1 MSSKMYWAIFK
12 DPVWGEEVVRGKT
25 LQVVILKDW
34 KFLQK
39 MLVGLVVSS
48 AWYGW
53 VIFSKCGPC

>member
-1 MSSKMYWAIFK
+1 MYWAIFK